1 MCSYNEQDK
10 EFHSTHQDLIH
21 SVVVC
26 TREKGRERRREKGR
40 GREEGRKG
48 GRKERKGGGKER
60 EEGRREREGGREG
73 GRGMINHIHIHSE
86 REEMGGYCPVTE
98 QV

>member
-26 TREKGRERRREKGR
+26 TREKGRERRKGKREE
-40 GREEGRKG
+40 EEGR
-48 GRKERKGGGKER
+48 EGGKE
-60 EEGRREREGGREG
+60 EGKRGREGGREG
-73 GRGMINHIHIHSE
+73 GRGRITYSE
-86 REEMGGYCPVTE
+86 REEVGGYCPVTE

>member
-48 GRKERKGGGKER
+48 GR
-60 EEGRREREGGREG
+60 EEGRRGR
-73 GRGMINHIHIHSE
+73 
-86 REEMGGYCPVTE
+86 REEHV
-98 QV
+98 

>member
-26 TREKGRERRREKGR
+26 TREKGRERRKGKREE
-40 GREEGRKG
+40 EEGR
-48 GRKERKGGGKER
+48 EGGKE
-60 EEGRREREGGREG
+60 EGKRGRGGREG
-73 GRGMINHIHIHSE
+73 GGGLHIVRG
-86 REEMGGYCPVTE
+86 RRWVGTA
-98 QV
+98 Q

>member
-40 GREEGRKG
+40 GRE
-48 GRKERKGGGKER
+48 
-60 EEGRREREGGREG
+60 REGGREG

-86 REEMGGYCPVTE
+86 REEVGGYCPVTE

>member
-10 EFHSTHQDLIH
+10 QFYSTHQNLVH

-26 TREKGRERRREKGR
+26 MREKGRRRKG
-40 GREEGRKG
+40 EGG
-48 GRKERKGGGKER
+48 GRKEGGEGGGKER
-60 EEGRREREGGREG
+60 E
-73 GRGMINHIHIHSE
+73 
-86 REEMGGYCPVTE
+86 REEVSEYCPVTE